1 MGGVKRKNVDKTGN
15 ANKKVKKAHIK
26 DAKSVKVDFQNN
38 IWVIFSAQNAIP
50 LASIWKSC

>member
-50 LASIWKSC
+50 LASI